1 MSREKQDIKTVLL
14 IEDSPTQARRLELI
28 LIRTGLAV
36 IRAHTG
42 EEGLKF
48 ARVYKPDTIVLD
60 IELPGINGLEVCK
73 ELKRNNKTSFIPV
86 IMLTHFDD
94 PRIMEDSMQM
104 GVVEYIPK
112 DAFSDAVL
120 VETLRQTGVIED
132 N

>member
-28 LIRTGLAV
+28 LVRTGLAV
-36 IRAHTG
+36 IRAHSG
-42 EEGLKF
+42 EEGLKL
-48 ARVYKPDTIVLD
+48 ARSYMPDTIVLD

-73 ELKRNNKTSFIPV
+73 ELKKGHKTSLIPV

-94 PRIMEDSMQM
+94 PRIMQDSLQL
-104 GVVEYIPK
+104 GAVEYIPK

-120 VETLRQTGVIED
+120 VETLRQTGIIEE